1 MSNVTK
7 TEALKQALLGLKHRD
22 VDGHPCFC
30 LLWPDEESH
39 CEEQEHCV
47 RAQKALGY
55 PNPQPV
61 TINLTDKRLLELL
74 DIARFQRD
82 MTKQRLY
89 QLETIEGPA
98 VNYKEKK
105 VELMSAQEFWQA
117 IVDSCK
123 APVEQAKV
131 DGPTFNLGRSEGRA
145 DVAAELRRIID
156 PNDEQHLSLD
166 GTLDIVRKLVNLL

>member
-22 VDGHPCFC
+22 IDGHPCFC

-39 CEEQEHCV
+39 CEGQEHCV
-47 RAQKALGY
+47 RAQEALGY

-61 TINLTDKRLLELL
+61 TINLTDKQLLELL
-74 DIARFQRD
+74 NIARFQRD
-82 MTKQRLY
+82 MAKQRLY
-89 QLETIEGPA
+89 QLETIEGSVA
-98 VNYKEKK
+98 DHKEKK
-105 VELMSAQEFWQA
+105 VGLMNAQEFWQA
-117 IVDSCK
+117 LVASCE
-123 APVEQAKV
+123 APVEPGKV
-131 DGPTFNLGRSEGRA
+131 DGPIFNLGRSEGRA

-156 PNDEQHLSLD
+156 PSDEQHLSLD